1 VNNPYTQSKERT
13 DGWSIFSVGNIL
25 NPIHLV
31 LVDDQTLVRE
41 GLVMLLDQVS
51 GLQVVGSAANGRDAI
66 DVVTTTKPDVVLM
79 DVRMP
84 VMNGVVATGEIKR
97 RFPDMRVIV
106 LTTFDDD
113 EYVFKSLQ
121 AGASGYLLKNA
132 DPDYLARAIRNVHA
146 GDSVL
151 DPTVTRKVV
160 YQAVGKAESH
170 LVERLTPKEKRVLG
184 LMADG
189 LNNPDIAA
197 RLGLSEGTVKNH
209 VSHILAKTS
218 ARDRTHAVR
227 LALEWG
233 MLGL

>member
-1 VNNPYTQSKERT
+1 LATKKEET
-13 DGWSIFSVGNIL
+13 DVRSVFPVGNPL
-25 NPIHLV
+25 NPIRLV
-31 LVDDQTLVRE
+31 LADDQTLVRE
-41 GLVMLLDQVS
+41 GLVSLLDQVP
-51 GLQVVGSAANGRDAI
+51 GLQVVGSAANGKDAI
-66 DVVTTTKPDVVLM
+66 DVVTTTQPDVVLM

-132 DPDYLARAIRNVHA
+132 DPDYLARAIRSVYA

-160 YQAVGKAESH
+160 YQAVGRAESIP
-170 LVERLTPKEKRVLG
+170 VERLTPKEKRVLG
-184 LMADG
+184 LMVDG
-189 LNNPDIAA
+189 LGNTDIAA
-197 RLGLSEGTVKNH
+197 RLDISEGTVKNH
-209 VSHILAKTS
+209 VSHILSKIS

-233 MLGL
+233 MLGDG

>member
-1 VNNPYTQSKERT
+1 MYYGEDMDEQ
-13 DGWSIFSVGNIL
+13 SIFPDGDIL
-25 NPIHLV
+25 NPIRLV

-41 GLVMLLDQVS
+41 GLVSLLDQVP

-97 RFPDMRVIV
+97 RFPDIRVIV

-132 DPDYLARAIRNVHA
+132 DPDYLARAIRSVHA

-151 DPTVTRKVV
+151 DPTVTSKVV
-160 YQAVGKAESH
+160 YQAVGGAEP
-170 LVERLTPKEKRVLG
+170 LPVERLTPKERPVLG

-189 LNNPDIAA
+189 LSNPEIAA
-197 RLGLSEGTVKNH
+197 RFAISEGTVKNH
-209 VSHILAKTS
+209 VSHILSKIS

-233 MLGL
+233 MLEHG